1 MVLSHLPR
9 CPLKVSGLTSDMHW
23 SVYGMALNSLSIC
36 LAVECWIFVRNF
48 SLRAVGIVADL
59 IHLRLPTLPVS
70 RPSIFS
76 FLPSICCHAFWIR
89 NHSLLLS
96 RLYVFSVFSLS

>member
-1 MVLSHLPR
+1 M
-9 CPLKVSGLTSDMHW
+9 
-23 SVYGMALNSLSIC
+23 
-36 LAVECWIFVRNF
+36 
-48 SLRAVGIVADL
+48 AVGIVADL

-89 NHSLLLS
+89 NRSLLLS
-96 RLYVFSVFSLS
+96 RLYVIKQFVMQNKPNIFYSYISAGAFSVLFCDY